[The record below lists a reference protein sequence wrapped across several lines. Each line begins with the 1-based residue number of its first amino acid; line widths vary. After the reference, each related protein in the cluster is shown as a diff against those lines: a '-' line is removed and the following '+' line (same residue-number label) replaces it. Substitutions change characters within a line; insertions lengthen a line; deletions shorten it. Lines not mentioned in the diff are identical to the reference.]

1 MWKGWCASPSF
12 LDPSTSLIPRGPAT
26 LFFPNRCPIPP
37 SGVTSTIKQGKDAI
51 PGSLS
56 DSLSC
61 RKHSQQDLVQQQSG
75 TACSACSA
83 CMNPRIVH
91 THASTPM
98 RPKAGPISFHR
109 SSPDLLVLPALQPP
123 PFHPFRRA
131 DKVSSSPPPSAGLQ
145 RRAIRGR
152 DHAEHDGERELDVRI
167 DGIWDAGCEG
177 RGGERR
183 EWSSLMS

>member
-109 SSPDLLVLPALQPP
+109 SSPDLLALPALQPP
-123 PFHPFRRA
+123 PFPPFRRA
-131 DKVSSSPPPSAGLQ
+131 DKVSSPPPLPQGYKGALYE
-145 RRAIRGR
+145 
-152 DHAEHDGERELDVRI
+152 AEITLSMMASGNSTYVSTGSGMRDVR
-167 DGIWDAGCEG
+167 GGVG
-177 RGGERR
+177 RGGNGVP
-183 EWSSLMS
+183 